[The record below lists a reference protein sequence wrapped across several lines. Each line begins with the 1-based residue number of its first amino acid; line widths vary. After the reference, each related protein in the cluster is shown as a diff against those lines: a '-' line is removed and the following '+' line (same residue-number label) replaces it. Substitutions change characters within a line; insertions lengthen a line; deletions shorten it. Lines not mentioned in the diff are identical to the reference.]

1 MTDQTLG
8 KGYSNFINILL
19 FTFPVII
26 NSVKVAGDLVLLILT
41 ITGIYVAIS
50 HKTSPFKVKELK
62 LFSWMTIG
70 YFLLVVLSIIFSGKA
85 AELSHFIS
93 RELHFLFAPFV
104 AFAIFKAKINFT
116 QLLLGIKFAL
126 IVSGIII
133 FNQYLAG
140 VDRPSGMMHVELF
153 GHINVLLLFFSISK
167 FFEETLWERIFTL
180 TAFSVGLAVMILNGT
195 RGAWVV
201 FIILAIIYLWLIYR
215 QYFLYNKKVKI
226 MLMAGLAIIIL
237 GLTTT
242 KVVQDRTSLAIAEYS
257 EWVSG
262 NSEPSSIGLRLEM
275 WKSGLQAINDHFPIM
290 GYGYRNTNIV
300 ASEFVDER
308 VKEKISHFNHLH
320 NDYLTHLMSMGI
332 LGLVSILILL
342 FAPLSLFIKNSR
354 NEGVFIHTS
363 MGIFLCTGYA
373 IFGLFNVVFG
383 DVFMNAFYVLFI
395 ATLLPRVI
403 VDKLDKIT

>member
-50 HKTSPFKVKELK
+50 HKISPFKVKELK

-93 RELHFLFAPFV
+93 RELYFLFAPFV

-140 VDRPSGMMHVELF
+140 VDRPSGMMHAELF

-242 KVVQDRTSLAIAEYS
+242 KVVQDRVSLATNEVS
-257 EWVSG
+257 EWMNGESKNTSV
-262 NSEPSSIGLRLEM
+262 GLRLEM
-275 WKSGLQAINDHFPIM
+275 WKAGIQTIDHLPVM
-290 GYGYRNTNIV
+290 GYGYRNTNV
-300 ASEFVDER
+300 VSGQYVSEST
-308 VKEKISHFNHLH
+308 KQSITGFNHLH
-320 NDYLTHLMSMGI
+320 NDYLTHLVSMGVLGLISVLTLLFVPLWLFVIRLRNEDAFVCASMGI
-332 LGLVSILILL
+332 L
-342 FAPLSLFIKNSR
+342 
-354 NEGVFIHTS
+354 
-363 MGIFLCTGYA
+363 LCVGYS
-373 IFGLFNVVFG
+373 IFGLVNVVFG
-383 DVFMNAFYVLFI
+383 DVFMNAFYVLFMAI
-395 ATLLPRVI
+395 FLPRVTKY
-403 VDKLDKIT
+403 KLNEII